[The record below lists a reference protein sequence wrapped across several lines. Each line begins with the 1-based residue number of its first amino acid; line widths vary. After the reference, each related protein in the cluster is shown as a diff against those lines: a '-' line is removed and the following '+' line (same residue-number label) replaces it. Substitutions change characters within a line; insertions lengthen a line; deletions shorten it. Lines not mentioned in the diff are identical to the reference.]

1 MSTEIF
7 DYIIVGAGSAGCVL
21 ADRLT
26 QCGRYKVLLLE
37 AGGSDRRFWIKV
49 PLGYGFTYNDPTVN
63 WCYQAD
69 EDPGLRGRRTYWP
82 RGRVIGGS
90 SSINAML
97 YARGLPHD
105 FADWESNGATGW
117 HWSEV
122 EKTYDSLET
131 QVNPDEL
138 GELKVSGNGPVWV
151 SNPAKRTHPFTQNFL
166 TAAEEIGWSTTRNI
180 NEPGAEGLSIVPST
194 MRNRRRWSSADAF
207 LRPALKRPNL
217 TVVTGALAETLS
229 FEGRRVTGIKYRVGE
244 KRMSALATREVI
256 ISAGAVNSPQLLQLS
271 GIGPAD
277 LLNDLGIDVVQ
288 ALGQVGKGLQDHL
301 SLTHYFRTNQPTLNS
316 QLGNLAGQMWA
327 GFRYL
332 LNRSG
337 PLSVP
342 INQCSGFVRSD
353 SGQVKPDV
361 QVYCN
366 PASYSILANGKP
378 AIDREPGF
386 LISASPSRPTSRGSI
401 SIVSK
406 DPSQSPSILPNSL
419 TTEEDCAVAIKAG
432 RLIQQLA
439 KAPTMRS
446 ITQSPVAPNILEMD
460 DDALLE
466 NFRDRASTVYHPSCT
481 CRMGTGPEDSVL
493 DSRLRVHGIGG
504 LRVIDASSFPN
515 ITSGNIN
522 APTIMLAERGAQMVL
537 EDADK

>member
-37 AGGSDRRFWIKV
+37 AGGSDSRFWIKV
-49 PLGYGFTYNDPTVN
+49 PLGYGFTYSDPAVN
-63 WCYQAD
+63 WCYHAD

-97 YARGLPHD
+97 YARGLPND

-117 HWSEV
+117 HWDEV

-131 QVNPDEL
+131 RMYPDEQ
-138 GELKVSGNGPVWV
+138 GELKVEGNGPVWV
-151 SNPAKRTHPFTQNFL
+151 SSPAKRTHPFTQNFL
-166 TAAEEIGWSTTRNI
+166 TAAKEIGWLTTRNI
-180 NEPGAEGLSIVPST
+180 NGSGAEGLSIVPST

-244 KRMSALATREVI
+244 KPKAALATREVI

-277 LLNDLGIDVVQ
+277 LLKDLGIEVVQ

-301 SLTHYFRTNQPTLNS
+301 SLTHYFRTNQPTLNL
-316 QLGNLAGQMWA
+316 QLGNRAGQLWA
-327 GFRYL
+327 GMKYL
-332 LNRSG
+332 LNRTG

-353 SGQVKPDV
+353 SGQAKPNI
-361 QVYCN
+361 QMYCN

-378 AIDREPGF
+378 AIDRESGF

-406 DPSQSPSILPNSL
+406 DPALPPSILPNSL
-419 TTEEDCAVAIKAG
+419 TTEEDCSVAIKAG

-439 KAPTMRS
+439 NAPTMRS
-446 ITQSPVAPNILEMD
+446 ITESAIEPNILEME
-460 DDALLE
+460 DDALLD

-481 CRMGTGPEDSVL
+481 CRMGTDQENSVL

-522 APTIMLAERGAQMVL
+522 APTIMLAERGARMVL
-537 EDADK
+537 ADAES